1 MEKISL
7 IPKKSYENFIL
18 GDDITNYLHLPYH
31 MKSSDDPIV
40 YDVYYFDNLNFD
52 IWVENDKIVVIN
64 CEIECYWQGKNL
76 IGMLYDDFLALIN
89 YQQTDNE
96 EILYVPVDR
105 DRGQNQT
112 VYTFDHLGLMVWVWR
127 KKIRTVLISNY
138 EDE

>member
-52 IWVENDKIVVIN
+52 IW
-64 CEIECYWQGKNL
+64 QGKNL

-89 YQQTDNE
+89 YQQPDKE

>member
-1 MEKISL
+1 M
-7 IPKKSYENFIL
+7 
-18 GDDITNYLHLPYH
+18 
-31 MKSSDDPIV
+31 

-89 YQQTDNE
+89 YQQPDKE

>member
-89 YQQTDNE
+89 YPPGRTRFLPCPAVDNLSKLKNHMR
-96 EILYVPVDR
+96 ILFLEM
-105 DRGQNQT
+105 T
-112 VYTFDHLGLMVWVWR
+112 S
-127 KKIRTVLISNY
+127 LITY
-138 EDE
+138 IYRII

>member
-40 YDVYYFDNLNFD
+40 YDVYYFDNFNFD

-89 YQQTDNE
+89 YQQPDKE

-112 VYTFDHLGLMVWVWR
+112 V
-127 KKIRTVLISNY
+127 
-138 EDE
+138 